1 MISKGF
7 GLLAFSASV
16 KTSSACIHKI
26 DLPNYIAS
34 KFVSVIFLISLA
46 TGA

>member
-1 MISKGF
+1 MPF
-7 GLLAFSASV
+7 FASV
-16 KTSSACIHKI
+16 KTSSACIHRT

-46 TGA
+46 IGA